1 MRDTR
6 PTTNDGGDPVA
17 PRAVRLVVPATVT
30 TEGQGVVVHR
40 PFPGK
45 GHPDADPFLL
55 LDHLGPVS
63 VEPGRSG
70 GFPDH
75 PHAGFEVVSYVLQG
89 GLEHR
94 DSRGNHG
101 ILGPGDVQWMTT
113 GAGLVHSEM
122 PAGALAEQGGVL
134 EAVQLWVNLPAREKR
149 SEPGYGDIRG
159 HTIPVATAP
168 DGRASARVISGES
181 HGVRHT
187 LGLRTSITYLHWT
200 IEPGARVV
208 QPLPDGTVVMAY
220 VLGGAG
226 DFGPHGI
233 RGGVDSLVL
242 FAGDRGPVL
251 LEAAG
256 GTDALSVLVL
266 AGVPLREPVARYGP
280 FVMNTMDEIKQLI
293 TAYRGGAL

>member
-1 MRDTR
+1 
-6 PTTNDGGDPVA
+6 
-17 PRAVRLVVPATVT
+17 LVVPATVT
-30 TEGQGVVVHR
+30 TEGEGVIVHR

-55 LDHLGPVS
+55 LDHLGPVTMA
-63 VEPGRSG
+63 PGRSG

-101 ILGPGDVQWMTT
+101 ILGPGDVQWMTA

-122 PAGALAEQGGVL
+122 PAGELAVQGGVL

-149 SEPGYGDIRG
+149 SEPRYGDVRG
-159 HTIPVATAP
+159 DVIPVATTP
-168 DGRASARVISGES
+168 DGRASVRVIAGES
-181 HGVRHT
+181 HGARHA

-200 IEPGARVV
+200 VEPGARVE
-208 QPLPDGTVVMAY
+208 QPLPEGTVALAY
-220 VLGGAG
+220 VLGGLG
-226 DFGPHGI
+226 GFGPAGT
-233 RGGVDSLVL
+233 RGGADSLVL
-242 FAGDRGPVL
+242 FDGDRGPVL
-251 LEAAG
+251 LESAG
-256 GTDALSVLVL
+256 GPEALSVLVL
-266 AGVPLREPVARYGP
+266 AGVALREPVARYGP
-280 FVMNTMDEIKQLI
+280 FVMNTMEEIKQLI

>member
-1 MRDTR
+1 M
-6 PTTNDGGDPVA
+6 PTTNAGGDTNA
-17 PRAVRLVVPATVT
+17 PRAVRMVVPATLT

-55 LDHLGPVS
+55 LDHIGPVP

-70 GFPDH
+70 GFPEH

-101 ILGPGDVQWMTT
+101 VLGPGDVQWMTT
-113 GAGLVHSEM
+113 GAGILHSEM
-122 PAGALAEQGGVL
+122 PAGVLADRGGVL

-159 HTIPVATAP
+159 QTLPVAATT
-168 DGRASARVISGES
+168 DGRATVRVIAGES
-181 HGVRHT
+181 HGVRHA
-187 LGLRTSITYLHWT
+187 LGLRSSITYLHWT
-200 IEPGARVV
+200 LEPGARVV
-208 QPLPDGTVVMAY
+208 QPLPDGTVAMAY
-220 VLGGAG
+220 VLRGMGRFGADGRRGGA
-226 DFGPHGI
+226 
-233 RGGVDSLVL
+233 DSLVL
-242 FAGDRGPVL
+242 FDGERGPVIM
-251 LEAAG
+251 EAAG
-256 GTDALSVLVL
+256 EPEALSVLLL
-266 AGVPLREPVARYGP
+266 AGAPLREPVARYGP